1 MRRGEGAHRT
11 LDSSSCATSTTVAGT
26 VAGTTW
32 KATAALQHIS
42 NALFDLKETMP
53 DNSYRT
59 LSASLKRS
67 YDEMLN
73 ANNNNNIEIVD
84 DPDLVDYEGPGVAT
98 P

>member
-1 MRRGEGAHRT
+1 METPSPLRSPVLSANP
-11 LDSSSCATSTTVAGT
+11 VAGT
-26 VAGTTW
+26 VAGTAW

-53 DNSYRT
+53 DDSYRK
-59 LSASLKRS
+59 LSTSLKRS

-73 ANNNNNIEIVD
+73 ANNNNNIEVVD
-84 DPDLVDYEGPGVAT
+84 DPDLVDDPDYEPGVAT